1 MVLLR
6 NYLLALLVFNL
17 AACSSMQTVSV
28 ENAMKSSPPR
38 GVDYGSM
45 VEVMTLDKRSAN
57 FRVTDINTDGLGGA
71 SGFFRYEDMASL
83 KVENVQQQK
92 KKQSNAG
99 TCHWRCFGRQ
109 SRGLNWL
116 YCSRTS
122 WIHRRKCGRRCG
134 RCSGYSKISPS
145 RGKPVRVTHLIIFA

>member
-17 AACSSMQTVSV
+17 TACSSMQTVSV
-28 ENAMKSSPPR
+28 EDAMKNSPPR

-45 VEVMTLDKRSAN
+45 VEVKTLDKRSAN
-57 FRVTDINTDGLGGA
+57 FRVTDINTEGLGGA

-92 KKQSNAG
+92 NKQSNAG
-99 TCHWRCFGRQ
+99 SYILGALGVVALIFLIGNADAVKFC
-109 SRGLNWL
+109 
-116 YCSRTS
+116 
-122 WIHRRKCGRRCG
+122 
-134 RCSGYSKISPS
+134 SPS
-145 RGKPVRVTHLIIFA
+145 PCPEQ